1 MLQSVLGLF
10 SHDVAL
16 DLGSTRTR
24 IAVRGRGAVL
34 DQPAVVA
41 VQTDRHG
48 RRNILAVGDD
58 ARDMLGRTPPD
69 ISAVQPVRAGTIE
82 NYDVAEALMVHLL
95 RRLHG
100 RNGWMSP
107 RMVVTVPCAAGEME
121 RRAVRECC
129 EAAGAREVHLVPKA
143 LAAALGAGL
152 PVQDPSGLMVVDV
165 GGGGTETSV
174 LSLSGVVTSEWIP
187 GGGEGWDHAIID
199 YLREEF
205 GLLIGAVTAEALK
218 LELGR
223 AMGGSEDELM
233 VVRGRDLVTGVP
245 RAQEVA
251 ACDVTAALREPIDAI
266 ARGIRATLESTP
278 PELASDVV
286 ENGIVLVGGGGSLP
300 ELDRALSERTGL
312 PVVSIDAPERAC
324 IDGAARIVEELEL
337 LKAMAS

>member
-1 MLQSVLGLF
+1 MLQTVLGLF

-24 IAVRGRGAVL
+24 IAVRGKGAVL

-41 VQTDRHG
+41 VQTDRRG
-48 RRNILAVGDD
+48 RRNILAVGDQ
-58 ARDMLGRTPPD
+58 ARAMVGRTPPD
-69 ISAVQPVRAGTIE
+69 IAAVHPVRSGTIE
-82 NYDVAEALMVHLL
+82 HYDVAEALMVHLL

-129 EAAGAREVHLVPKA
+129 ESAGAREVHLVPKA

-152 PVQDPSGLMVVDV
+152 PVQDPSGIMVVDV
-165 GGGGTETSV
+165 GGGGTEISV
-174 LSLSGVVTSEWIP
+174 LSLSGVVTSRWVP
-187 GGGEGWDHAIID
+187 GGGEGWDQAIIE

-205 GLLIGAVTAEALK
+205 GLLGGPITAEELK

-223 AMGGSEDELM
+223 ALGGSEDELIT
-233 VVRGRDLVTGVP
+233 VAGRDLVTGVP

-251 ACDVTAALREPIDAI
+251 ACDVTAALRSPIDAI
-266 ARGIRATLESTP
+266 AHGVKGTLEATP

-286 ENGIVLVGGGGSLP
+286 ENGVVLVGGGAALP

-312 PVVSIDAPERAC
+312 PVVTIDAPERAC
-324 IDGAARIVEELEL
+324 VDGAARIVEELEL
-337 LKAMAS
+337 LDAMAS